1 MPWGPLGIEQTVRVE
16 VALLVNTSDMKA
28 DRALSPFMDT
38 GANSCCG
45 GCNYNRAD
53 ADARTPHSFLRVAR
67 GIDKPKWRMRT
78 PVKLESLLDEMFAL
92 PKNEQRSDFGRE
104 HGLRHNGRSVRRPV
118 TRPVSRPV
126 TCPVTCPETHPPRCS
141 AITRCTRGTCLASGC
156 SR

>member
-1 MPWGPLGIEQTVRVE
+1 MLHYTLHYTLRYTPGQACNEPCKMTCNEACNALALRQVPWGPLGIEHTVRVE

-45 GCNYNRAD
+45 ACNYNRAD

-67 GIDKPKWRMRT
+67 GIDKPKWRLRT

-92 PKNEQRSDFGRE
+92 PKGEQRNAFGRK
-104 HGLRHNGRSVRRPV
+104 HGLRSTSRSVRRPV
-118 TRPVSRPV
+118 
-126 TCPVTCPETHPPRCS
+126 
-141 AITRCTRGTCLASGC
+141 
-156 SR
+156 

>member
-1 MPWGPLGIEQTVRVE
+1 MRVE

-67 GIDKPKWRMRT
+67 GIDKPKWRLRT

-92 PKNEQRSDFGRE
+92 PKGGQRIAFGQK
-104 HGLRHNGRSVRRPV
+104 HGLRPTSRSVRRPV
-118 TRPVSRPV
+118 TRPVSCPVTRPV
-126 TCPVTCPETHPPRCS
+126 TCPVTRPLRCS
-141 AITRCTRGTCLASGC
+141 AITRCTGGTCLASGC